1 MKKCPHCGEEY
12 TDKSQFCLECGT
24 LLEPIPEPPRKN
36 LVEHLQYGLKIARK
50 RPSVFL
56 PYIIVYALVILVAIG
71 FVLSLGVGYAMFEDP
86 SVFDPEILA
95 GGMTVGF
102 LAAFLGFIY
111 IGLIFEPFSQHVY
124 YAAVTGEEIR
134 LWKSFRYAN
143 SRIFSFLGAYLLG
156 LVVAIPIFIF
166 WFSKLPYDLL
176 MRYDEVPNELILS
189 YSWPLLFFLPLAL
202 VYEMALSI
210 MVWGDMGVF
219 NALKVSLDFLRS
231 SYTSIGGIFVIRIV
245 LSLVSTRIPF
255 GAVISWIVSI
265 ILYIALIDVF
275 QRYRGFSTESETGI
289 T

>member
-1 MKKCPHCGEEY
+1 MKKCPYCGEEY
-12 TDKSQFCLECGT
+12 TDKSQYCLECGT

-56 PYIIVYALVILVAIG
+56 PSIVVYALIFIVVIV
-71 FVLSLGVGYAMFEDP
+71 FVLSIGADYAMFEDP
-86 SVFDPEILA
+86 SAFDPEMIPS
-95 GGMTVGF
+95 MTLGF
-102 LAAFLGFIY
+102 LAVFLGFIY

-124 YAAVTGEEIR
+124 YAATTGEEIR

-156 LVVAIPIFIF
+156 IVVTIPIFIL
-166 WFSKLPYDLL
+166 WFSKLPIDLL
-176 MRYDEVPNELILS
+176 MHYDEVPNELIWS
-189 YSWPLLFFLPLAL
+189 YSWPLLFFVPLGL

-210 MVWGDMGVF
+210 MVWGGMGVF

-231 SYTSIGGIFVIRIV
+231 SYASIGGIFVIRIV
-245 LSLVSTRIPF
+245 LGLVSTRIPF

-275 QRYRGFSTESETGI
+275 QRYREFSTEPETGI
-289 T
+289 A